1 LLKTP
6 PNYSMKLKYFLP
18 FVLAFGVLA
27 NPSSAQND
35 VTADSVFIKKLF
47 DKSLAEGK
55 AYDWLRVLTTE
66 IGGRLSGSEGA
77 AKAVAYTQSVMEKE
91 AFDRVFL
98 QPVMVP
104 HWVRGKAE
112 SAYIETKGKQVKVP
126 IAALGGSVATPAKG
140 VKASVIE
147 VQNFQELR
155 ALGKEKVQGKIV
167 FFNRPMDP
175 TKLNT
180 FEAYSGAVDQ
190 RGNGAT
196 EAAKLGAVGAIVR
209 SMTTRLDDFP
219 HTGGMRYGAGVP
231 LIPTAAI
238 STNGAELLSRTL
250 KENPETKFFFQQH
263 CETLPDAPS
272 HNVIG
277 ELKGT
282 TQTSQIL
289 VVGGHL
295 DSWDLAQG
303 AHDDGSGCV
312 QAIEALRLLKS
323 LGYTPK
329 RTLRAVMFMNEEN
342 GLRGGVAYADSARS
356 KKENHLAAIE
366 SDRGGFTP
374 LGFGVVGD
382 AAKKTRIVSWQPL
395 FAPYGLHAIGP
406 GGGGADIGPL
416 AQQGTTLLGLI
427 PDSQRYFDY
436 HHAASDSFNAIS
448 KRELQM
454 GAAAMA
460 AMLYLLD
467 KYGLE

>member
-1 LLKTP
+1 MIKFIRPAFLL
-6 PNYSMKLKYFLP
+6 
-18 FVLAFGVLA
+18 
-27 NPSSAQND
+27 
-35 VTADSVFIKKLF
+35 VTAVFAQPSFVQSSFQKDSTFIKKIF
-47 DKSLAEGK
+47 DEALTNGK
-55 AYDWLRVLTTE
+55 PYEWLRILSTD

-77 AKAVAYTQSVMEKE
+77 AKAVSYTEKVMKE
-91 AFDRVFL
+91 ENFDRVFL
-98 QPVMVP
+98 QPVKVP

-112 SAYIETKGKQVKVP
+112 TAFIFVNDKKISVP
-126 IAALGGSVATPAKG
+126 IAALGGSVATPVEGIQAE
-140 VKASVIE
+140 VIE
-147 VQNFQELR
+147 VQNFLELR
-155 ALGKEKVQGKIV
+155 ALGKEKVAGKIV

-180 FEAYSGAVDQ
+180 FDAYAGAVDQ

-219 HTGGMRYGAGVP
+219 HTGGMRYGVGVP

-238 STNGAELLSRTL
+238 STNGAELLSKSLR
-250 KENPETKFFFQQH
+250 ENPKTQFYFQQN
-263 CETLPDAPS
+263 CETLPMADS

-277 ELKGT
+277 EMKGGT
-282 TQTSQIL
+282 HASEII

-295 DSWDLAQG
+295 DSWDLGQG

-312 QAIEALRLLKS
+312 QAIEALRLLKK

-342 GLRGGVAYADSARS
+342 GLRGGITYADSAS
-356 KKENHLAAIE
+356 AKKEMHLAAIE

-374 LGFGVVGD
+374 LGFGIVGT
-382 AAKKTRIVSWQPL
+382 AEQKTRLISWQPL
-395 FAPYGLHAIGP
+395 FSPYGLHELGK

-416 AQQGTTLLGLI
+416 GQQGAVLLGLI

-436 HHAASDSFNAIS
+436 HHAASDTFEAIS
-448 KRELQM
+448 KRELEM
-454 GAAAMA
+454 GAASMA
-460 AMLYLLD
+460 AMIYLID
-467 KYGLE
+467 TYGF

>member
-1 LLKTP
+1 
-6 PNYSMKLKYFLP
+6 MKKNFFSIIIVSCFLAHP
-18 FVLAFGVLA
+18 SLAQSEFA
-27 NPSSAQND
+27 
-35 VTADSVFIKKLF
+35 ADSVFIKKIF
-47 DKSLAEGK
+47 DKSLSEGK
-55 AYDWLRVLTTE
+55 AYEWLRVLTTE
-66 IGGRLSGSEGA
+66 IGGRLSGSHGA

-98 QPVMVP
+98 QPVNVP

-112 SAYIETKGKQVKVP
+112 NAYIETKGKQVKVP

-140 VKASVIE
+140 VKAPVIE
-147 VQNFQELR
+147 VQSFLELR

-175 TKLNT
+175 TQLST
-180 FEAYSGAVDQ
+180 FDAYRGAVDQ

-219 HTGGMRYGAGVP
+219 HTGGMRYGVGVP

-238 STNGAELLSRTL
+238 STNGAELLSKSL
-250 KENPETKFFFQQH
+250 KENPETKFFFEQH

-282 TQTSQIL
+282 TQSAQI
-289 VVGGHL
+289 VVAGGHL

-312 QAIEALRLLKS
+312 QAIEALRLLKG

-342 GLRGGVAYADSARS
+342 GLRGGVAYADSART
-356 KKENHLAAIE
+356 KKEIHLAAIE

-382 AAKKTRIVSWQPL
+382 AAKKARIVSWQPL

-436 HHAASDSFNAIS
+436 HHAASDTFDAVS

-460 AMLYLLD
+460 AMLYLID
-467 KYGLE
+467 KYGLD

>member
-1 LLKTP
+1 MKKIFRLFL
-6 PNYSMKLKYFLP
+6 YSALGL
-18 FVLAFGVLA
+18 
-27 NPSSAQND
+27 SSIVSSHAQSD
-35 VTADSVFIKKLF
+35 FKADSVFIKKLF
-47 DKSLAEGK
+47 DESLAQGK
-55 AYDWLRVLTTE
+55 AYGWLRVLTTE
-66 IGGRLSGSEGA
+66 IGGRLSGSTGA
-77 AKAVAYTQSVMEKE
+77 AKAVDYTHKVMKDEG
-91 AFDRVFL
+91 FDRVLL
-98 QPVMVP
+98 QNVNVP

-112 SAYIETKGKQVKVP
+112 KAYIQAGSRQITVP
-126 IAALGGSVATPAKG
+126 IAALGGSVATPANG
-140 VKASVIE
+140 IKAEVIE
-147 VQNFQELR
+147 VRSFQELR
-155 ALGKEKVQGKIV
+155 EMGKEKVQGKIV

-180 FEAYSGAVDQ
+180 FEAYAGAVDQ

-219 HTGGMRYGAGVP
+219 HTGSMRYGVGVP
-231 LIPTAAI
+231 LIPAAAI

-250 KENPETKFFFQQH
+250 KENPRTQFYFQQN
-263 CETLPDAPS
+263 CEARPDAPS

-282 TQTSQIL
+282 THASEYL

-303 AHDDGSGCV
+303 AHDDGTGCV
-312 QAIEALRLLKS
+312 QAIEALRLLKAS
-323 LGYTPK
+323 GYVPQ

-342 GLRGGVAYADSARS
+342 GLRGGITYADSARS
-356 KKENHLAAIE
+356 KQEIHLAAIE

-374 LGFGVVGD
+374 LGFGIVGN
-382 AAKKTRIVSWQPL
+382 AAQKERIMSWQPL
-395 FAPYGLHAIGP
+395 FSPYGLHELGV

-416 AQQGTTLLGLI
+416 AQQGTVLLGLI

-436 HHAASDSFNAIS
+436 HHAASDTFDAVS

-460 AMLYLLD
+460 AMIYLLD
-467 KYGLE
+467 KYGL